1 MEGILHKWTNYWN
14 GWQPRWFI
22 LEDGVLSYYQSR
34 EDVSKGCKGSIKVS
48 VSDISVHPTDAT
60 RLDLTIP
67 YEQHYYLRAGSPAER
82 QQWLIA
88 LGCAKQA
95 AGPTRAG
102 RDAPA
107 EGATDSVRTKQSEL
121 RLYCD
126 LLMQQAHQVKTAAG
140 HADGPQLQELEEATS
155 LLGPTCDTFIRTLDE
170 CMALVARA
178 SAGSPPPHAP
188 DRSVPLHAVHQG
200 KREKRMSTS
209 SNDYSRTNSGGS

>member
-22 LEDGVLSYYQSR
+22 LEDGILSYYQSK
-34 EDVSKGCKGSIKVS
+34 EDVSKGSKGSIKVS
-48 VSDISVHPTDAT
+48 VCDIGVHATDST

-67 YEQHYYLRAGSPAER
+67 SEQHYYLRAGSAQQR

-95 AGPTRAG
+95 TPALITC
-102 RDAPA
+102 AP
-107 EGATDSVRTKQSEL
+107 KKSEL

-126 LLMQQAHQVKTAAG
+126 LLMQQAHQVKTAASDP
-140 HADGPQLQELEEATS
+140 DGPQLQQLEEATS

-170 CMALVARA
+170 CMVLIARA
-178 SAGSPPPHAP
+178 TAG
-188 DRSVPLHAVHQG
+188 
-200 KREKRMSTS
+200 
-209 SNDYSRTNSGGS
+209 